1 MPSVL
6 QLTLILLASG
16 VAGVLIFRY
25 FGLPPIL
32 GYLAIGVLIGPKALS
47 LANDS
52 ATVKYL
58 AEFGVVFLM
67 FSIGL
72 EFNLH
77 KLRAMRSIVFGL
89 GGSQVLLTMLLAVPA
104 SLLMSWAYPIS
115 WEAAIAL
122 GGALAMSSTAI
133 VTKLIADR
141 SELETEH
148 GRNVVGILLFQ
159 DLAVVFLLILLPSL
173 GKNPGDLFFA
183 LTLASVKIAVALGL
197 IFVIG
202 QTLMSRWFR
211 VVAKLRSQELFMLN
225 LLLIVLGMSALTEH
239 FGLSLAL
246 GAFLAGMLISETPYR
261 HQVEEDVKPF
271 KDVLLGL
278 FFITIGML
286 LDLEVIYR
294 QWLLVLLLL
303 LGPLLFKFGLIT
315 LLSRAFGSTPGISIR
330 TGLCL
335 AQAGEFGFVLL
346 NQIDGLDLID
356 HNLSQAVLAA
366 MLLSMFGAPF
376 LIEYSDRIAMR
387 FSSNEWLLQSLALT
401 RVAAKSVRTENHV
414 VICGFGR
421 SGQSLARMLDQE
433 KIPYIALDMYP
444 DRVNEA
450 AAAGDNVVYG
460 DASRENY
467 LVAAGL
473 SKAKAVVITYADTPA
488 SMKVLHQVERLRP
501 GMTVLVRTKDDAD
514 LGKLQAAGATEV
526 VPELIEGSLMMASHV
541 LLMMGVP
548 MRKVVR
554 IVSNA
559 REARYSLLRGYFR
572 GSEAEDFDSNESW
585 RLHSVTLLP
594 ESVSI
599 NRTLGELNLENDGI
613 SVQSVRRKVG
623 GADYVKVALSPDL
636 RLQANDILVLS
647 GNSEATELAE
657 SKLLG

>member
-6 QLTLILLASG
+6 QLTLILLASA
-16 VAGVLIFRY
+16 VAGVVIFRY

-32 GYLAIGVLIGPKALS
+32 GYLAIGVLIGPHALG

-77 KLRAMRSIVFGL
+77 KLRAMRTIVFGL
-89 GGSQVLLTMLLAVPA
+89 GGSQVILTMLLAVPA
-104 SLLMSWAYPIS
+104 SLLMNWIYPIS
-115 WEAAIAL
+115 WQAAIAL

-133 VTKLIADR
+133 VTKLISDR
-141 SELETEH
+141 SEIETEH
-148 GRNVVGILLFQ
+148 GRNIIGILLFQ

-173 GKNPGDLFFA
+173 GKNPGDLFLA
-183 LTLASVKIAVALGL
+183 LTAASIKITVALVL

-202 QTLMSRWFR
+202 QTLMSRWFGL
-211 VVAKLRSQELFMLN
+211 VAKLRSQELFMLN
-225 LLLIVLGMSALTEH
+225 LLLIVLGMAGLTEH

-246 GAFLAGMLISETPYR
+246 GAFLAGMLIAETPYR

-278 FFITIGML
+278 FFITVGML
-286 LDLEVIYR
+286 LDFEVIHQ
-294 QWLLVLLLL
+294 QWMLVSILLI
-303 LGPLLFKFGLIT
+303 GPLIFKFGLIA
-315 LLSRAFGSTPGISIR
+315 LLSRAFGSSPGISIR

-356 HNLSQAVLAA
+356 PALSQAVLAA

-376 LIEYSDRIAMR
+376 LIQYSDRIAMR

-433 KIPYIALDMYP
+433 KIPYIALDMDP
-444 DRVNEA
+444 DRVKEA

-473 SKAKAVVITYADTPA
+473 SRAKAVVITYADTPA
-488 SMKVLHQVERLRP
+488 SFKVLHQVEHLRP

-514 LGKLQAAGATEV
+514 LAKLQAAGATEV

-541 LLMMGVP
+541 LLIMGVP

-554 IVSNA
+554 RITGA

-572 GSEAEDFDSNESW
+572 GVNDEVDTKESW

-594 ESVSI
+594 ESASI
-599 NRTLGELNLENDGI
+599 GKTLEELHLENEGV
-613 SVQSVRRKVG
+613 SVQAVRRKVG
-623 GADYVKVALSPDL
+623 GSDYVKLELTPGL

-647 GNSEATELAE
+647 GNSEATDLAE
-657 SKLLG
+657 SKLL

>member
-16 VAGVLIFRY
+16 VAGVVIFRY

-32 GYLAIGVLIGPKALS
+32 GYLAIGVLIGPHALA

-77 KLRAMRSIVFGL
+77 KLRAMRTIVFGL
-89 GGSQVLLTMLLAVPA
+89 GGSQVILTMLLAVPA
-104 SLLMSWAYPIS
+104 SLLMNWIYPIS
-115 WEAAIAL
+115 WQAAIAL

-141 SELETEH
+141 LEIETEH
-148 GRNVVGILLFQ
+148 GRNIIGILLFQ
-159 DLAVVFLLILLPSL
+159 DLAVVFLLILIPSL
-173 GKNPGDLFFA
+173 GKNPGDLFLA
-183 LTLASVKIAVALGL
+183 LTAASIKITVALVL

-202 QTLMSRWFR
+202 QTLMSRWFSL
-211 VVAKLRSQELFMLN
+211 VAKLRSQELFMLN
-225 LLLIVLGMSALTEH
+225 LLLIVLGMAGLTEH

-246 GAFLAGMLISETPYR
+246 GAFLAGMLIAETPYR

-271 KDVLLGL
+271 RDVLLGL
-278 FFITIGML
+278 FFITVGML
-286 LDLEVIYR
+286 LDFEVIHQ
-294 QWLLVLLLL
+294 QWMLVLLLL
-303 LGPLLFKFGLIT
+303 IGPLVFKFGLIA
-315 LLSRAFGSTPGISIR
+315 LLSRTFGSSPGISIR

-356 HNLSQAVLAA
+356 PALSQAVLAA

-376 LIEYSDRIAMR
+376 LIHHSDQIAMR
-387 FSSNEWLLQSLALT
+387 FSTNEWLLQSLALT

-414 VICGFGR
+414 IICGFGR

-433 KIPYIALDMYP
+433 KIPYIALDMDP
-444 DRVNEA
+444 DRVKEA

-467 LVAAGL
+467 LVASGL
-473 SKAKAVVITYADTPA
+473 SRAKAVVITYADTPA
-488 SMKVLHQVERLRP
+488 TLKVLHQVELLRP

-541 LLMMGVP
+541 LLIMGVP

-554 IVSNA
+554 RITSA

-572 GSEAEDFDSNESW
+572 GVADEVDSKESW

-594 ESVSI
+594 ESASI
-599 NRTLGELNLENDGI
+599 GQTLEELHLDNEGV
-613 SVQSVRRKVG
+613 SVQAVRRKVG
-623 GADYVKVALSPDL
+623 GSDYVKLDLTPDL

-647 GNSEATELAE
+647 GNSEATDLAE

>member
-16 VAGVLIFRY
+16 VAGVVIFRY

-32 GYLAIGVLIGPKALS
+32 GYLAIGVLIGPNALG

-58 AEFGVVFLM
+58 GEFGVVFLM

-104 SLLMSWAYPIS
+104 SLLMNWIYPIS

-141 SELETEH
+141 SELETDH
-148 GRNVVGILLFQ
+148 GRNIIGILLFQ

-173 GKNPGDLFFA
+173 GKNPGDLFIA
-183 LTLASVKIAVALGL
+183 LSAAAIKISVALVL
-197 IFVIG
+197 IFVLG

-211 VVAKLRSQELFMLN
+211 LVTKLRSQELFMLN
-225 LLLIVLGMSALTEH
+225 LLLIVLGMAGLTEH

-261 HQVEEDVKPF
+261 HQVEEDIKPF
-271 KDVLLGL
+271 RDVLLGL

-286 LDLEVIYR
+286 LDFHVIAQ
-294 QWLLVLLLL
+294 QWILVLLLL
-303 LGPLLFKFGLIT
+303 IGPLLFKFGLIA

-356 HNLSQAVLAA
+356 PALSQAVLAA

-376 LIEYSDRIAMR
+376 LIQYSDRIAMR

-433 KIPYIALDMYP
+433 KIPYIALDMDP
-444 DRVNEA
+444 DRVKTA

-467 LVAAGL
+467 LIAVGL
-473 SKAKAVVITYADTPA
+473 SRAKAVVITYADTPA
-488 SMKVLHQVERLRP
+488 SFKVLHQVERLRP

-514 LGKLQAAGATEV
+514 LAKLQSAGATEV

-572 GSEAEDFDSNESW
+572 GSEVEDFDSNESW

-594 ESVSI
+594 ESISI
-599 NRTLGELNLENDGI
+599 GKTLEELALENDGVSI
-613 SVQSVRRKVG
+613 QAVRRKVG
-623 GADYVKVALSPDL
+623 GGDYIKLELTPHL

-647 GNSEATELAE
+647 GNPEATELAQ
-657 SKLLG
+657 SKLL

>member
-6 QLTLILLASG
+6 QLTLILLASA
-16 VAGVLIFRY
+16 VAGVVIFRY

-32 GYLAIGVLIGPKALS
+32 GYLAIGVLIGPHALG

-77 KLRAMRSIVFGL
+77 KLRAMRTIVFGL
-89 GGSQVLLTMLLAVPA
+89 GGSQVILTMLLAVPA
-104 SLLMSWAYPIS
+104 SLLMNWIYPIS
-115 WEAAIAL
+115 WQAAIAL

-133 VTKLIADR
+133 VTKLISDR
-141 SELETEH
+141 SEIETEH
-148 GRNVVGILLFQ
+148 GRNIIGILLFQ

-173 GKNPGDLFFA
+173 GKNPGDLFLA
-183 LTLASVKIAVALGL
+183 LTAASIKITVALVL

-202 QTLMSRWFR
+202 QTLMSRWFGL
-211 VVAKLRSQELFMLN
+211 VAKLRSQELFMLN
-225 LLLIVLGMSALTEH
+225 LLLIVLGMAGLTEH

-246 GAFLAGMLISETPYR
+246 GAFLAGMLIAETPYR

-278 FFITIGML
+278 FFITVGML
-286 LDLEVIYR
+286 LDFEVIHQ
-294 QWLLVLLLL
+294 QWMLVSILLI
-303 LGPLLFKFGLIT
+303 GPLIFKFGLIA
-315 LLSRAFGSTPGISIR
+315 LLSRAFGSSPGISIR

-356 HNLSQAVLAA
+356 PALSQAVLAA

-376 LIEYSDRIAMR
+376 LIQYSDRIAMR

-433 KIPYIALDMYP
+433 KIPYIALDMDP
-444 DRVNEA
+444 DRVKEA

-473 SKAKAVVITYADTPA
+473 SRAKAVVITYADTPA
-488 SMKVLHQVERLRP
+488 SFKVLHQVEHLRP

-514 LGKLQAAGATEV
+514 LAKLQAAGATEV

-541 LLMMGVP
+541 LLIMGVP

-554 IVSNA
+554 RITGA

-572 GSEAEDFDSNESW
+572 GVNDEVDTKESW

-594 ESVSI
+594 ESASI
-599 NRTLGELNLENDGI
+599 GKTLEELHLENEGV
-613 SVQSVRRKVG
+613 SVQAVRRKVG
-623 GADYVKVALSPDL
+623 GSDYVKLELTPDL

-647 GNSEATELAE
+647 GNSEATDLAE

>member
-16 VAGVLIFRY
+16 VAGVVIFRY

-32 GYLAIGVLIGPKALS
+32 GYLAIGVLIGPHALG

-77 KLRAMRSIVFGL
+77 KLRAMRTIVFGL
-89 GGSQVLLTMLLAVPA
+89 GGSQVILTMLLAVPA
-104 SLLMSWAYPIS
+104 SLLMNWIYPIS
-115 WEAAIAL
+115 WQAAIAL

-133 VTKLIADR
+133 VTKLISER
-141 SELETEH
+141 SEIETEH
-148 GRNVVGILLFQ
+148 GRNIIGILLFQ

-173 GKNPGDLFFA
+173 GKNPGDLFLA
-183 LTLASVKIAVALGL
+183 LTAASIKITVALVL

-202 QTLMSRWFR
+202 QTLMSRWFGL
-211 VVAKLRSQELFMLN
+211 VAKLRSQELFMLN
-225 LLLIVLGMSALTEH
+225 LLLIVLGMAGLTEH

-246 GAFLAGMLISETPYR
+246 GAFLAGMLIAETPYR

-278 FFITIGML
+278 FFITVGML
-286 LDLEVIYR
+286 LDFEVIHQ
-294 QWLLVLLLL
+294 QWMLVLLLL
-303 LGPLLFKFGLIT
+303 IGPLIFKFGLIA
-315 LLSRAFGSTPGISIR
+315 LLSRAFGSSPGISIR

-356 HNLSQAVLAA
+356 PALSQAILAA

-376 LIEYSDRIAMR
+376 LIQHSDRIAMR

-433 KIPYIALDMYP
+433 KIPYIALDMDP
-444 DRVNEA
+444 DRVKEA

-473 SKAKAVVITYADTPA
+473 SRAKAVVITYADTPA
-488 SMKVLHQVERLRP
+488 SFKVLHQVEHLRP

-514 LGKLQAAGATEV
+514 LAKLQAAGATEV

-541 LLMMGVP
+541 LLIMGVP

-554 IVSNA
+554 RITGA

-572 GSEAEDFDSNESW
+572 GVNDEVDTKESW

-594 ESVSI
+594 ESASI
-599 NRTLGELNLENDGI
+599 GQTLEELHLENEGV
-613 SVQSVRRKVG
+613 SVQAVRRKVG
-623 GADYVKVALSPDL
+623 GSDYVKLELTPDL

-647 GNSEATELAE
+647 GNSEATDLAE

>member
-16 VAGVLIFRY
+16 VAGVVIFRY

-32 GYLAIGVLIGPKALS
+32 GYLAIGVLIGPHALG

-77 KLRAMRSIVFGL
+77 KLRAMRTIVFGL
-89 GGSQVLLTMLLAVPA
+89 GASQVILTILLAVPA
-104 SLLMSWAYPIS
+104 SLMMNWIYPIS
-115 WEAAIAL
+115 WQAAIAL

-141 SELETEH
+141 SEIETEH
-148 GRNVVGILLFQ
+148 GRNIIGILLFQ
-159 DLAVVFLLILLPSL
+159 DLAVVFLLILIPSL
-173 GKNPGDLFFA
+173 GKNPGDLFLA
-183 LTLASVKIAVALGL
+183 LTAASIKITVALVL

-202 QTLMSRWFR
+202 QTLMSRWFSL
-211 VVAKLRSQELFMLN
+211 VAKLRSQELFMLN
-225 LLLIVLGMSALTEH
+225 LLLIVLGMAGLTEH

-246 GAFLAGMLISETPYR
+246 GAFLAGMLIAETPYR

-271 KDVLLGL
+271 RDVLLGL
-278 FFITIGML
+278 FFITVGML
-286 LDLEVIYR
+286 LDFEVIYQ
-294 QWLLVLLLL
+294 QWMLVLLLL
-303 LGPLLFKFGLIT
+303 IGPLIFKFGLIA
-315 LLSRAFGSTPGISIR
+315 LLSRAFGSSPGISIR

-356 HNLSQAVLAA
+356 PALSQAVLAA

-376 LIEYSDRIAMR
+376 LIQYSDRIAMR

-433 KIPYIALDMYP
+433 KIPYIALDMDP
-444 DRVNEA
+444 DRVKEA

-473 SKAKAVVITYADTPA
+473 SRAKAVVITYADTPA
-488 SMKVLHQVERLRP
+488 TLKVLHQVELLRP

-514 LGKLQAAGATEV
+514 LAKLQAAGATEV

-554 IVSNA
+554 RITSA

-572 GSEAEDFDSNESW
+572 GVADEAESKDSW

-594 ESVSI
+594 ESASI
-599 NRTLGELNLENDGI
+599 GKTLEELHLENEGV
-613 SVQSVRRKVG
+613 SVQAVRRKVG
-623 GADYVKVALSPDL
+623 GSDYVKLELTPEL
-636 RLQANDILVLS
+636 RLEANDILVLS
-647 GNSEATELAE
+647 GNSEATDLAE
-657 SKLLG
+657 SKLL

>member
-6 QLTLILLASG
+6 QLTLILLASA
-16 VAGVLIFRY
+16 VAGVVIFRY

-32 GYLAIGVLIGPKALS
+32 GYLAIGVLIGPHALG

-77 KLRAMRSIVFGL
+77 KLRAMRTIVFGL
-89 GGSQVLLTMLLAVPA
+89 GGSQVILTMLLAVPA
-104 SLLMSWAYPIS
+104 SLLMNWIYPIS
-115 WEAAIAL
+115 WQAAIAL

-133 VTKLIADR
+133 VTKLISDR
-141 SELETEH
+141 SEIETEH
-148 GRNVVGILLFQ
+148 GRNIIGILLFQ

-173 GKNPGDLFFA
+173 GKNPGDLFLA
-183 LTLASVKIAVALGL
+183 LTAASIKITVALVL

-202 QTLMSRWFR
+202 QTLMSRWFGL
-211 VVAKLRSQELFMLN
+211 VAKLRSQELFMLN
-225 LLLIVLGMSALTEH
+225 LLLIVLGMAGLTEH

-246 GAFLAGMLISETPYR
+246 GAFLAGMLIAETPYR

-278 FFITIGML
+278 FFITVGML
-286 LDLEVIYR
+286 LDFEVIYQ
-294 QWLLVLLLL
+294 QWVLVSILLI
-303 LGPLLFKFGLIT
+303 GPLIFKFGLIA
-315 LLSRAFGSTPGISIR
+315 LLSRVFGSSPGISIR

-356 HNLSQAVLAA
+356 PALSQAVLAA

-376 LIEYSDRIAMR
+376 LIQYSDRIAMR

-433 KIPYIALDMYP
+433 KIPYIALDMDP
-444 DRVNEA
+444 DRVKEA

-473 SKAKAVVITYADTPA
+473 SRAKAVVITYADTPA
-488 SMKVLHQVERLRP
+488 SFKVLHQVEHLRP

-514 LGKLQAAGATEV
+514 LAKLQAAGATEV

-541 LLMMGVP
+541 LLIMGVP

-554 IVSNA
+554 RITGA

-572 GSEAEDFDSNESW
+572 GVNDEVDTKESW

-594 ESVSI
+594 ESASI
-599 NRTLGELNLENDGI
+599 GKTLEELHLENEGV
-613 SVQSVRRKVG
+613 SVQAVRRKVG
-623 GADYVKVALSPDL
+623 GSDYVKLELTPDL

-647 GNSEATELAE
+647 GNSEATDLAE
-657 SKLLG
+657 SKLL

>member
-1 MPSVL
+1 MPSVF

-16 VAGVLIFRY
+16 VAGVVIFRY

-32 GYLAIGVLIGPKALS
+32 GYLAIGVLIGPNALA
-47 LANDS
+47 LASDT

-77 KLRAMRSIVFGL
+77 KLRAMRTIVFGL
-89 GGSQVLLTMLLAVPA
+89 GASQVVLTMLLAVPA
-104 SLLMSWAYPIS
+104 SLLMNWIYPIS
-115 WEAAIAL
+115 WQAAIAL
-122 GGALAMSSTAI
+122 GGAVAMSSTAV
-133 VTKLIADR
+133 VTKLISDR
-141 SELETEH
+141 SELESEH
-148 GRNVVGILLFQ
+148 GRNVIGILLFQ

-173 GKNPGDLFFA
+173 GKNPGDLLIA
-183 LTLASVKIAVALGL
+183 LSTAAIKITVALIL

-202 QTLMSRWFR
+202 QSLMSRWFSL
-211 VVAKLRSQELFMLN
+211 VTKLRSQELFMLN
-225 LLLIVLGMSALTEH
+225 LLLIVLGMAALTEH

-261 HQVEEDVKPF
+261 HQVEEDIKPF
-271 KDVLLGL
+271 RDVLLGL

-286 LDLEVIYR
+286 LDFKVIQE
-294 QWLLVLLLL
+294 QWILVIVLLV
-303 LGPLLFKFGLIT
+303 GPLVFKFGLIA
-315 LLSRAFGSTPGISIR
+315 LLARSFGSSPGIAIR

-346 NQIDGLDLID
+346 NQIDGLNLID
-356 HNLSQAVLAA
+356 PALSQAVLAA

-376 LIEYSDRIAMR
+376 LIQYSDRIAMR

-401 RVAAKSVRTENHV
+401 LIAAKTVRTERHV

-433 KIPYIALDMYP
+433 KIPYFALDMDP
-444 DRVNEA
+444 DKVKEA
-450 AAAGDNVVYG
+450 SAAGDNVVYG

-467 LVAAGL
+467 LIAAGL
-473 SKAKAVVITYADTPA
+473 VRAKAVVITYADTA
-488 SMKVLHQVERLRP
+488 ATLKVLNQVERLRP

-514 LGKLQAAGATEV
+514 LAKLQAAGATEV
-526 VPELIEGSLMMASHV
+526 VPELIEGSLMLASHV

-548 MRKVVR
+548 MRTVVR
-554 IVSNA
+554 RITSA

-572 GSEAEDFDSNESW
+572 GSAEEDFESNESW
-585 RLHSVTLLP
+585 RLHSITLLP

-599 NRTLGELNLENDGI
+599 GKTLQELALENDGV
-613 SVQSVRRKVG
+613 SVQAVRRKIG
-623 GADYVKVALSPDL
+623 GADYVKLDLAPDL
-636 RLQANDILVLS
+636 RLQVNDILVLS
-647 GNSEATELAE
+647 GNSEAIDLAE
-657 SKLLG
+657 SKLL

>member
-6 QLTLILLASG
+6 QLTLILLASA
-16 VAGVLIFRY
+16 VAGVVIFRY

-32 GYLAIGVLIGPKALS
+32 GYLAIGVLIGPKALA

-104 SLLMSWAYPIS
+104 GLLMNWIYPIS
-115 WEAAIAL
+115 WQAAIAL

-183 LTLASVKIAVALGL
+183 LTVASVKIAVALGL

-202 QTLMSRWFR
+202 QTLMSRWFGL
-211 VVAKLRSQELFMLN
+211 VAKLRSQELFMLN
-225 LLLIVLGMSALTEH
+225 LLLIVLGMAGLTEY

-246 GAFLAGMLISETPYR
+246 GAFLAGMLIAETPYR
-261 HQVEEDVKPF
+261 LQVEEDVKPF
-271 KDVLLGL
+271 RDVLLGL

-286 LDLEVIYR
+286 LDLEVIYQ
-294 QWLLVLLLL
+294 QWMLVLLLL
-303 LGPLLFKFGLIT
+303 IGPLIFKFGLIA
-315 LLSRAFGSTPGISIR
+315 LLSRAFGSSPGISIR

-356 HNLSQAVLAA
+356 PALSQAVLAA
-366 MLLSMFGAPF
+366 MLVSMFGAPF
-376 LIEYSDRIAMR
+376 LIQYSDRIAMR

-433 KIPYIALDMYP
+433 KIPYIALDMDP
-444 DRVNEA
+444 DRVKEA

-488 SMKVLHQVERLRP
+488 TMKVLHQVERLRP
-501 GMTVLVRTKDDAD
+501 GMTILVRTKDDAD
-514 LGKLQAAGATEV
+514 LSKLQAAGATEV

-572 GSEAEDFDSNESW
+572 GSEVDDFDANESW

-594 ESVSI
+594 ESISI
-599 NRTLGELNLENDGI
+599 NKTLGELNLENDGV
-613 SVQSVRRKVG
+613 SVQAVRRKVG
-623 GADYVKVALSPDL
+623 GADYVKLDLRPDL
-636 RLQANDILVLS
+636 RLQVNDILVLS
-647 GNSEATELAE
+647 GNPEATDLAE
-657 SKLLG
+657 SKLL

>member
-6 QLTLILLASG
+6 QLTLILLASA
-16 VAGVLIFRY
+16 VAGVVIFRY

-32 GYLAIGVLIGPKALS
+32 GYLAIGVLIGPHALG

-77 KLRAMRSIVFGL
+77 KLRAMRTIVFGL
-89 GGSQVLLTMLLAVPA
+89 GGSQVILTMLLTVPA
-104 SLLMSWAYPIS
+104 SLLMNWIYPIS
-115 WEAAIAL
+115 WQAAIAL

-133 VTKLIADR
+133 VTKIISDR
-141 SELETEH
+141 SEIETEH
-148 GRNVVGILLFQ
+148 GRNIIGILLFQ

-173 GKNPGDLFFA
+173 GKNPGDLFLA
-183 LTLASVKIAVALGL
+183 LTAASIKITVALVL

-202 QTLMSRWFR
+202 QTLMSRWFGL
-211 VVAKLRSQELFMLN
+211 VAKLRSQELFMLN
-225 LLLIVLGMSALTEH
+225 LLLIVLGMAGLTEH

-246 GAFLAGMLISETPYR
+246 GAFLAGMLIAETPYR

-278 FFITIGML
+278 FFITVGML
-286 LDLEVIYR
+286 LDFEVIYQ
-294 QWLLVLLLL
+294 QWILVSILLI
-303 LGPLLFKFGLIT
+303 GPLIFKFGLIAV
-315 LLSRAFGSTPGISIR
+315 LSRAFGSSPGISIR

-356 HNLSQAVLAA
+356 PALSQAILAA

-376 LIEYSDRIAMR
+376 LIQHSDRIAMR

-401 RVAAKSVRTENHV
+401 RVAAKTVRTENHV

-433 KIPYIALDMYP
+433 KIPYIALDMDP
-444 DRVNEA
+444 DRVKEA

-473 SKAKAVVITYADTPA
+473 SRAKAVVITYADTPA
-488 SMKVLHQVERLRP
+488 SFKVLHQVEHLRP

-514 LGKLQAAGATEV
+514 LAKLQAAGATEV

-541 LLMMGVP
+541 LLIMGVP

-554 IVSNA
+554 RITGA

-572 GSEAEDFDSNESW
+572 GVNDEVDTKESW

-594 ESVSI
+594 ESASI
-599 NRTLGELNLENDGI
+599 GQTLEELHLENEGV
-613 SVQSVRRKVG
+613 SVQAVRRKVG
-623 GADYVKVALSPDL
+623 GSDYVKLELTPEL

-647 GNSEATELAE
+647 GNSEATDLAE

>member
-16 VAGVLIFRY
+16 VAGVVIFRY

-32 GYLAIGVLIGPKALS
+32 GYLAIGVLIGPHALG

-52 ATVKYL
+52 DTVKYL

-77 KLRAMRSIVFGL
+77 KLRAMRTIVFGL
-89 GGSQVLLTMLLAVPA
+89 GGSQVILTMLLAVPA
-104 SLLMSWAYPIS
+104 SLLMNWIYPIS
-115 WEAAIAL
+115 WQAAIAL

-141 SELETEH
+141 SEIETEH
-148 GRNVVGILLFQ
+148 GRNIIGILLFQ
-159 DLAVVFLLILLPSL
+159 DLAVVFLLILIPSL
-173 GKNPGDLFFA
+173 GKNPGDLFLA
-183 LTLASVKIAVALGL
+183 LTAASIKITVALVL

-202 QTLMSRWFR
+202 QTLMSRWFSL
-211 VVAKLRSQELFMLN
+211 VAKLRSQELFMLN
-225 LLLIVLGMSALTEH
+225 LLLIVLGMAGLTEH

-246 GAFLAGMLISETPYR
+246 GAFLAGMLIAETPYR

-271 KDVLLGL
+271 RDVLLGL
-278 FFITIGML
+278 FFITVGML
-286 LDLEVIYR
+286 LDFEVIHQ
-294 QWLLVLLLL
+294 QWMLVLLLL
-303 LGPLLFKFGLIT
+303 IGPLVFKFGLIA
-315 LLSRAFGSTPGISIR
+315 LLSRAFGSSPGISIR

-356 HNLSQAVLAA
+356 PALSQAVLAA

-376 LIEYSDRIAMR
+376 LIHHSDQIAMR
-387 FSSNEWLLQSLALT
+387 FSTNEWLLQSLALT

-414 VICGFGR
+414 IICGFGR

-433 KIPYIALDMYP
+433 KIPYIALDMDP
-444 DRVNEA
+444 DRVKEA

-473 SKAKAVVITYADTPA
+473 SRAKAVVITYADTPA
-488 SMKVLHQVERLRP
+488 TLKVLHQVELLRP

-541 LLMMGVP
+541 LLIMGVP

-554 IVSNA
+554 RITSA

-572 GSEAEDFDSNESW
+572 GVADEVDSKESW

-594 ESVSI
+594 ESASI
-599 NRTLGELNLENDGI
+599 GQTLEELHLDNEGV
-613 SVQSVRRKVG
+613 SVQAVRRKVG
-623 GADYVKVALSPDL
+623 GSDYVKLELTPDL

-647 GNSEATELAE
+647 GNSEATDLAE

>member
-6 QLTLILLASG
+6 QLTLILLASA
-16 VAGVLIFRY
+16 VAGVVIFRY

-32 GYLAIGVLIGPKALS
+32 GYLAIGVLIGPHALG

-52 ATVKYL
+52 DTVKYL

-77 KLRAMRSIVFGL
+77 KLRAMRTIVFGL
-89 GGSQVLLTMLLAVPA
+89 GGSQVILTMLLAVPA
-104 SLLMSWAYPIS
+104 SLLMNWIYPIS
-115 WEAAIAL
+115 WQAAIAL

-141 SELETEH
+141 SEIETEH
-148 GRNVVGILLFQ
+148 GRNIIGILLFQ
-159 DLAVVFLLILLPSL
+159 DLAVVFLLILIPSL
-173 GKNPGDLFFA
+173 GKNPGDLFLA
-183 LTLASVKIAVALGL
+183 LTAASIKITVALVL

-202 QTLMSRWFR
+202 QTLMSRWFSL
-211 VVAKLRSQELFMLN
+211 VAKLRSQELFMLN
-225 LLLIVLGMSALTEH
+225 LLLIVLGMAGLTEH

-246 GAFLAGMLISETPYR
+246 GAFLAGMLIAETPYR

-271 KDVLLGL
+271 RDVLLGL
-278 FFITIGML
+278 FFITVGML
-286 LDLEVIYR
+286 LDFEVIYQ
-294 QWLLVLLLL
+294 QWMLVLLLL
-303 LGPLLFKFGLIT
+303 IGPLVFKFGLIA
-315 LLSRAFGSTPGISIR
+315 LLSRAFGSSPGISIR

-356 HNLSQAVLAA
+356 PALSQAVLAA

-376 LIEYSDRIAMR
+376 LIHHSDQIAMR
-387 FSSNEWLLQSLALT
+387 FSTNEWLLQSLALT

-414 VICGFGR
+414 IICGFGR

-433 KIPYIALDMYP
+433 KIPYIALDMDP
-444 DRVNEA
+444 DRVKEA

-473 SKAKAVVITYADTPA
+473 SRAKAVVITYADTPA
-488 SMKVLHQVERLRP
+488 TLKVLHQVERLRP

-541 LLMMGVP
+541 LLIMGVP

-554 IVSNA
+554 RITSA

-572 GSEAEDFDSNESW
+572 GVADEVDSKESW

-594 ESVSI
+594 ESASI
-599 NRTLGELNLENDGI
+599 GQTLEELHLDNEGV
-613 SVQSVRRKVG
+613 SVQAVRRKVG
-623 GADYVKVALSPDL
+623 GSDYVKLELTPDL

-647 GNSEATELAE
+647 GNSEATDLAE

>member
-1 MPSVL
+1 MPSAL

-16 VAGVLIFRY
+16 VAGVVIFRY

-32 GYLAIGVLIGPKALS
+32 GYLAIGVLIGPNALG

-58 AEFGVVFLM
+58 GEFGVVFLM

-104 SLLMSWAYPIS
+104 SLLMNWIYPIS

-141 SELETEH
+141 SELETDH
-148 GRNVVGILLFQ
+148 GRNIIGILLFQ

-173 GKNPGDLFFA
+173 GKNPGDLFIA
-183 LTLASVKIAVALGL
+183 LSAAAIKISVALVL
-197 IFVIG
+197 IFVLG

-211 VVAKLRSQELFMLN
+211 LVTKLRSQELFMLN
-225 LLLIVLGMSALTEH
+225 LLLIVLGMAGLTEH

-261 HQVEEDVKPF
+261 HQVEEDIKPF
-271 KDVLLGL
+271 RDVLLGL

-286 LDLEVIYR
+286 LDFHVIAQ
-294 QWLLVLLLL
+294 QWILVLLLL
-303 LGPLLFKFGLIT
+303 IGPLLFKFGLIA

-356 HNLSQAVLAA
+356 PALSQAVLAA

-376 LIEYSDRIAMR
+376 LIQYSDRIAMR

-433 KIPYIALDMYP
+433 KIPYIALDMDP
-444 DRVNEA
+444 DRVKTA

-467 LVAAGL
+467 LIAVGL
-473 SKAKAVVITYADTPA
+473 SRAKAVVITYADTPA
-488 SMKVLHQVERLRP
+488 SFKVLHQVERLRP

-514 LGKLQAAGATEV
+514 LAKLQAAGATEV

-572 GSEAEDFDSNESW
+572 GSEVEDFDSNESW

-594 ESVSI
+594 ESISI
-599 NRTLGELNLENDGI
+599 GKTLEELALENDGVSI
-613 SVQSVRRKVG
+613 QAVRRKVG
-623 GADYVKVALSPDL
+623 GGDYIKLELTPHL

-647 GNSEATELAE
+647 GNPEATELAQ
-657 SKLLG
+657 SKLL

>member
-6 QLTLILLASG
+6 QLTLILLASA
-16 VAGVLIFRY
+16 VAGVVIFRY

-32 GYLAIGVLIGPKALS
+32 GYLAIGVLIGPHALG

-77 KLRAMRSIVFGL
+77 KLRAMRTIVFGL
-89 GGSQVLLTMLLAVPA
+89 GGSQVILTMLLAVPA
-104 SLLMSWAYPIS
+104 SLLMNWIYPIS
-115 WEAAIAL
+115 WQAAIAL

-133 VTKLIADR
+133 VTKLISER
-141 SELETEH
+141 SEIETEH
-148 GRNVVGILLFQ
+148 GRNIIGILLFQ

-173 GKNPGDLFFA
+173 GKNPGNLFLA
-183 LTLASVKIAVALGL
+183 LTAASIKITVALVL

-202 QTLMSRWFR
+202 QTLMSRWFGL
-211 VVAKLRSQELFMLN
+211 VAKLRSQELFMLN
-225 LLLIVLGMSALTEH
+225 LLLIVLGMAGLTEH

-246 GAFLAGMLISETPYR
+246 GAFLAGMLIAETPYR

-278 FFITIGML
+278 FFITVGML
-286 LDLEVIYR
+286 LDFEVIHQ
-294 QWLLVLLLL
+294 QWMLVLLLL
-303 LGPLLFKFGLIT
+303 IGPLIFKFGLIA
-315 LLSRAFGSTPGISIR
+315 LLSRAFGSSPGISIR

-356 HNLSQAVLAA
+356 PALSQAILAA

-376 LIEYSDRIAMR
+376 LIQYSDRIAMR

-401 RVAAKSVRTENHV
+401 RVAAKSVRTEKHV

-433 KIPYIALDMYP
+433 KIPYIALDMDP
-444 DRVNEA
+444 DRVKEA

-473 SKAKAVVITYADTPA
+473 ARAKAVVITYADTPA
-488 SMKVLHQVERLRP
+488 SFKVLHQVEHLRP

-514 LGKLQAAGATEV
+514 LAKLQAAGATEV

-541 LLMMGVP
+541 LLIMGVP

-554 IVSNA
+554 RITGA

-572 GSEAEDFDSNESW
+572 GVNDEVDTKESW

-594 ESVSI
+594 ESASI
-599 NRTLGELNLENDGI
+599 GQTLEELHLENEGV
-613 SVQSVRRKVG
+613 SVQAVRRKVG
-623 GADYVKVALSPDL
+623 GSDYVKLELTPDL

-647 GNSEATELAE
+647 GNSEATDLAE

>member
-16 VAGVLIFRY
+16 VAGVVIFRY

-32 GYLAIGVLIGPKALS
+32 GYLAIGVLIGPNALG

-77 KLRAMRSIVFGL
+77 KLRAMRTIVFGL
-89 GGSQVLLTMLLAVPA
+89 GGSQVILTMLLAVPV
-104 SLLMSWAYPIS
+104 SLLMNWIYPIS
-115 WEAAIAL
+115 WRAAIAL

-133 VTKLIADR
+133 VTKLISDR
-141 SELETEH
+141 SELETQH

-173 GKNPGDLFFA
+173 GKNPGDLFIA
-183 LTLASVKIAVALGL
+183 LTAASIKITIALVL
-197 IFVIG
+197 IFFIG
-202 QTLMSRWFR
+202 QSLMSHWFR
-211 VVAKLRSQELFMLN
+211 LVAKLRSQELFMLN
-225 LLLIVLGMSALTEH
+225 LLLIVLGMAALTEH

-261 HQVEEDVKPF
+261 HQVEEDIKPF
-271 KDVLLGL
+271 RDVLLGL

-286 LDLEVIYR
+286 LNFQVIFE
-294 QWLLVLLLL
+294 QWLLVLALLI
-303 LGPLLFKFGLIT
+303 GPLVFKFGLIA
-315 LLSRAFGSTPGISIR
+315 LLARFFGSTPGISIR

-346 NQIDGLDLID
+346 NQIDGLDLIAPA
-356 HNLSQAVLAA
+356 LSQAILAA

-376 LIEYSDRIAMR
+376 HIQYSDRIAMR

-401 RVAAKSVRTENHV
+401 RVAAKSVLTENHV

-433 KIPYIALDMYP
+433 KIPYIALDMDP
-444 DRVNEA
+444 DRVKEA
-450 AAAGDNVVYG
+450 AAAGDNVVHG

-467 LVAAGL
+467 LIAAGL
-473 SKAKAVVITYADTPA
+473 SRAKAVVITYADTLA
-488 SMKVLHQVERLRP
+488 SFKVLHQVERLRP
-501 GMTVLVRTKDDAD
+501 GMTVLVRTKDDSD
-514 LGKLQAAGATEV
+514 LAKLQAAGATEV

-541 LLMMGVP
+541 LLIMGVP

-554 IVSNA
+554 RITNA
-559 REARYSLLRGYFR
+559 REERYSLLRGYFR
-572 GSEAEDFDSNESW
+572 GNTDGDFGSNESW

-594 ESVSI
+594 QSVSI
-599 NRTLGELNLENDGI
+599 GKTLAELHLENEGVSI
-613 SVQSVRRKVG
+613 QAVRRKIG
-623 GADYVKVALSPDL
+623 GSDYVKLELTPEL
-636 RLQANDILVLS
+636 RLMANDILVLS
-647 GNSEATELAE
+647 GNSEATDLAE
-657 SKLLG
+657 SKLL

>member
-16 VAGVLIFRY
+16 VAGVVIFRY

-32 GYLAIGVLIGPKALS
+32 GYLAIGVLIGPHALG

-89 GGSQVLLTMLLAVPA
+89 GGSQVILTMLLAVPA
-104 SLLMSWAYPIS
+104 SLLMNWIYPIS
-115 WEAAIAL
+115 WQAAIAL

-133 VTKLIADR
+133 VTKLISDR
-141 SELETEH
+141 SEIETEH
-148 GRNVVGILLFQ
+148 GRNIIGILLFQ

-173 GKNPGDLFFA
+173 GKNPGDLFLA
-183 LTLASVKIAVALGL
+183 LTAASIKITVALVL

-202 QTLMSRWFR
+202 QTLMSRWFSL
-211 VVAKLRSQELFMLN
+211 VAKLRSQELFMLN
-225 LLLIVLGMSALTEH
+225 LLLIVLGMAGLTEH

-246 GAFLAGMLISETPYR
+246 GAFLAGMLIAETPYR

-271 KDVLLGL
+271 RDVLLGL
-278 FFITIGML
+278 FFITVGML
-286 LDLEVIYR
+286 LDFEVIHQ
-294 QWLLVLLLL
+294 QWILVLLLL
-303 LGPLLFKFGLIT
+303 IGPLMFKFGLIA
-315 LLSRAFGSTPGISIR
+315 LLSRAFGSSPGISIR

-356 HNLSQAVLAA
+356 PALSQAVLAA

-376 LIEYSDRIAMR
+376 LIQYSDHIAMR

-433 KIPYIALDMYP
+433 KIPYIALDMDP
-444 DRVNEA
+444 DRVKEA

-473 SKAKAVVITYADTPA
+473 ARAKAVVITYADTPA
-488 SMKVLHQVERLRP
+488 TLKVLHQVEHLRP
-501 GMTVLVRTKDDAD
+501 GMTILVRTKDDAD
-514 LGKLQAAGATEV
+514 LAKLQAAGATEV

-554 IVSNA
+554 RITSA

-572 GSEAEDFDSNESW
+572 GATDDDFGSNESW

-594 ESVSI
+594 ESISI
-599 NRTLGELNLENDGI
+599 GKTLDELHLENEGV
-613 SVQSVRRKVG
+613 SVQAVRRKVG
-623 GADYVKVALSPDL
+623 GSDYVQLELTPEL

-647 GNSEATELAE
+647 GNSEATDLAE
-657 SKLLG
+657 SKLL

>member
-6 QLTLILLASG
+6 QLTLILLASA
-16 VAGVLIFRY
+16 VAGVGIFRY

-32 GYLAIGVLIGPKALS
+32 GYLAIGVLIGPHALG

-77 KLRAMRSIVFGL
+77 KLRAMRTIVFGL
-89 GGSQVLLTMLLAVPA
+89 GGNQVVLTMLLAVPA
-104 SLLMSWAYPIS
+104 SLLMNWIYPIS
-115 WEAAIAL
+115 WQAAIAL

-133 VTKLIADR
+133 VTKLISDR
-141 SELETEH
+141 SEIETEH
-148 GRNVVGILLFQ
+148 GRNIIGILLFQ

-173 GKNPGDLFFA
+173 GKNPGDLFLA
-183 LTLASVKIAVALGL
+183 LTAASIKITVALVL

-202 QTLMSRWFR
+202 QTLMSRWFGL
-211 VVAKLRSQELFMLN
+211 VAKLRSQELFMLN
-225 LLLIVLGMSALTEH
+225 LLLIVLGMAGLTEH

-246 GAFLAGMLISETPYR
+246 GAFLAGMLIAETPYR

-278 FFITIGML
+278 FFITVGML
-286 LDLEVIYR
+286 LDFEVIYQ
-294 QWLLVLLLL
+294 QWMLVSILLI
-303 LGPLLFKFGLIT
+303 GPLIFKFGLIAV
-315 LLSRAFGSTPGISIR
+315 LSRAFGSSPGISIR

-356 HNLSQAVLAA
+356 PALSQAILAA

-376 LIEYSDRIAMR
+376 LIQYSDRIAMR

-433 KIPYIALDMYP
+433 KIPYIALDMDP
-444 DRVNEA
+444 DRVKEA

-473 SKAKAVVITYADTPA
+473 ARAKAVVITYADTPA
-488 SMKVLHQVERLRP
+488 SFKVLHQVEHLRP

-514 LGKLQAAGATEV
+514 LAKLQAAGATEV

-541 LLMMGVP
+541 LLIMGVP

-554 IVSNA
+554 RITGA

-572 GSEAEDFDSNESW
+572 GVNDEVDTKESW

-594 ESVSI
+594 ESASI
-599 NRTLGELNLENDGI
+599 GQTLEELHLENEGV
-613 SVQSVRRKVG
+613 SVQAVRRKVG
-623 GADYVKVALSPDL
+623 GSDYVKLELTPDL

-647 GNSEATELAE
+647 GNSEATDLAE

>member
-16 VAGVLIFRY
+16 VAGVVIFRY

-32 GYLAIGVLIGPKALS
+32 GYLAIGVLIGPHALG

-89 GGSQVLLTMLLAVPA
+89 GGSQVILTILLAVPA
-104 SLLMSWAYPIS
+104 SFLITWAYPIS
-115 WEAAIAL
+115 WQAAVAL

-133 VTKLIADR
+133 VTKLISDR

-148 GRNVVGILLFQ
+148 GRNVIGILLFQ
-159 DLAVVFLLILLPSL
+159 DLAVVFLLILIPSL
-173 GKNPGDLFFA
+173 GSNPTDLFLA
-183 LTLASVKIAVALGL
+183 LTTASIKITVALVL

-202 QTLMSRWFR
+202 KTLMSRWFS
-211 VVAKLRSQELFMLN
+211 VVTKLRSQELFMLN
-225 LLLIVLGMSALTEH
+225 LLLVVLGMSALTEH

-246 GAFLAGMLISETPYR
+246 GAFLAGMLIAETPYR

-271 KDVLLGL
+271 RDVLLGL
-278 FFITIGML
+278 FFITVGML
-286 LDLEVIYR
+286 LDFQVIYQ
-294 QWLLVLLLL
+294 QWKLVLLLL
-303 LGPLLFKFGLIT
+303 IGPLIFKFGLIA
-315 LLSRAFGSTPGISIR
+315 LLSRAFGSSPGISIR

-346 NQIDGLDLID
+346 NQIDGLHLID
-356 HNLSQAVLAA
+356 PELSQAVLAA

-376 LIEYSDRIAMR
+376 LIQYSDRIAMR

-433 KIPYIALDMYP
+433 KIPYIALDMDP
-444 DRVNEA
+444 ERVKEA

-467 LVAAGL
+467 LVAVGL
-473 SKAKAVVITYADTPA
+473 ARAKAVVITYADTPA
-488 SMKVLHQVERLRP
+488 TLKVLHQVEHLRP

-514 LGKLQAAGATEV
+514 LAKLQAAGATEV

-541 LLMMGVP
+541 LLIMGVP

-554 IVSNA
+554 RVTSA

-572 GSEAEDFDSNESW
+572 GSEDDAESNESW

-594 ESVSI
+594 ESASI
-599 NRTLGELNLENDGI
+599 GKTLEELHLENEGV
-613 SVQSVRRKVG
+613 SVQAVRRKTG
-623 GADYVKVALSPDL
+623 NSDYVKLELTPDL

-647 GNSEATELAE
+647 GNSEATDLAE
-657 SKLLG
+657 SKLL

>member
-16 VAGVLIFRY
+16 VAGVVIFRY

-32 GYLAIGVLIGPKALS
+32 GYLAIGVLIGPNALA

-89 GGSQVLLTMLLAVPA
+89 GGSQVILTMLLAVPA
-104 SLLMSWAYPIS
+104 SLLMNWIYPIS
-115 WEAAIAL
+115 WQAAIAL

-148 GRNVVGILLFQ
+148 GRNIIGILLFQ
-159 DLAVVFLLILLPSL
+159 DLAVIFLLILLPSL
-173 GKNPGDLFFA
+173 GKNPGDLFIA
-183 LTLASVKIAVALGL
+183 LTTAAIKLTVALIL

-211 VVAKLRSQELFMLN
+211 LVAKLRSQELFMLN
-225 LLLIVLGMSALTEH
+225 LLLIVLGMAGLTEH

-271 KDVLLGL
+271 RDVLLGL
-278 FFITIGML
+278 FFITVGML
-286 LDLEVIYR
+286 LDFDVILQ
-294 QWLLVLLLL
+294 QWVLVLLLL
-303 LGPLLFKFGLIT
+303 IGPLIFKFGLIA
-315 LLSRAFGSTPGISIR
+315 LLSRAFGSSTGISIR

-346 NQIDGLDLID
+346 AQIDGLDLID
-356 HNLSQAVLAA
+356 PALSQAVLAA
-366 MLLSMFGAPF
+366 MLISMFGAPF
-376 LIEYSDRIAMR
+376 LIQYSDRFALR

-401 RVAAKSVRTENHV
+401 KVAAKSVRTENHV

-433 KIPYIALDMYP
+433 KIPYIALDMDP
-444 DRVNEA
+444 DRVKEA

-467 LVAAGL
+467 LGAAGL
-473 SKAKAVVITYADTPA
+473 ARAKAVVITYANTPA
-488 SMKVLHQVERLRP
+488 TLKILYQVEHMRP
-501 GMTVLVRTKDDAD
+501 GMTILVRTKDDAD
-514 LGKLQAAGATEV
+514 LAKLRAAGATEV

-541 LLMMGVP
+541 LLIMGVP

-554 IVSNA
+554 RITNA

-572 GSEAEDFDSNESW
+572 GSADDDFGSNESW

-594 ESVSI
+594 ESASIGKTLEELHLENEGVSI
-599 NRTLGELNLENDGI
+599 
-613 SVQSVRRKVG
+613 QAVRRKVG
-623 GADYVKVALSPDL
+623 GADYVKLDLTPEL

-647 GNSEATELAE
+647 GNSEATDLAE
-657 SKLLG
+657 SKLL

>member
-16 VAGVLIFRY
+16 VAGVVIFRY

-32 GYLAIGVLIGPKALS
+32 GYLAIGVLIGPHALG

-77 KLRAMRSIVFGL
+77 KLRAMRTIVFGL
-89 GGSQVLLTMLLAVPA
+89 GGSQVILTMLLAVPA
-104 SLLMSWAYPIS
+104 SLLMNWIYPIS
-115 WEAAIAL
+115 WQAAIAL

-141 SELETEH
+141 SEIETEH
-148 GRNVVGILLFQ
+148 GRNIIGILLFQ
-159 DLAVVFLLILLPSL
+159 DLAVVFLLILIPSL
-173 GKNPGDLFFA
+173 GKNPGDLFLA
-183 LTLASVKIAVALGL
+183 LTAASIKITVALVL

-202 QTLMSRWFR
+202 QTLMSRWFSL
-211 VVAKLRSQELFMLN
+211 VAKLRSQELFMLN
-225 LLLIVLGMSALTEH
+225 LLLIVLGMAGLTEH

-246 GAFLAGMLISETPYR
+246 GAFLAGMLIAETPYR

-271 KDVLLGL
+271 RDVLLGL
-278 FFITIGML
+278 FFITVGML
-286 LDLEVIYR
+286 LDFEVIHQ
-294 QWLLVLLLL
+294 QWMLVLLLL
-303 LGPLLFKFGLIT
+303 IGPLAFKFGLIA
-315 LLSRAFGSTPGISIR
+315 LLSRAFGSSPGISIR

-356 HNLSQAVLAA
+356 PALSQAVLAA

-376 LIEYSDRIAMR
+376 LIHHSDQIAMR
-387 FSSNEWLLQSLALT
+387 FSTNEWLLQSLALT
-401 RVAAKSVRTENHV
+401 RVAAKSVRTEKHV
-414 VICGFGR
+414 IICGFGR

-433 KIPYIALDMYP
+433 KIPYIALDMDP
-444 DRVNEA
+444 DRVKEA

-473 SKAKAVVITYADTPA
+473 SRAKAVVITYADTPA
-488 SMKVLHQVERLRP
+488 TLKVLHQVELLRP

-541 LLMMGVP
+541 LLIMGVP

-554 IVSNA
+554 RITGA

-572 GSEAEDFDSNESW
+572 GVADEVDSKESW

-594 ESVSI
+594 ESASI
-599 NRTLGELNLENDGI
+599 GQTLEELHLDNEGVR
-613 SVQSVRRKVG
+613 VQAVRRKVDG
-623 GADYVKVALSPDL
+623 SEYVKLELTPDL

-647 GNSEATELAE
+647 GNSEATDLAE

>member
-1 MPSVL
+1 MPSAL

-16 VAGVLIFRY
+16 VAGVVIFRY

-32 GYLAIGVLIGPKALS
+32 GYLAIGVLIGPNALG
-47 LANDS
+47 LASDS

-58 AEFGVVFLM
+58 GEFGVVFLM

-89 GGSQVLLTMLLAVPA
+89 GGSQVILTMLLAVPA
-104 SLLMSWAYPIS
+104 SLLMNWIYPIS

-141 SELETEH
+141 SELETDH
-148 GRNVVGILLFQ
+148 GRNIIGILLFQ

-173 GKNPGDLFFA
+173 GKNPGDLFIA
-183 LTLASVKIAVALGL
+183 LSTAAIKITVALVL
-197 IFVIG
+197 IFILG

-211 VVAKLRSQELFMLN
+211 LVTKLRSQELFMLN
-225 LLLIVLGMSALTEH
+225 LLLIVLGMAGLTEH

-271 KDVLLGL
+271 RDVLLGL
-278 FFITIGML
+278 FFITVGML
-286 LDLEVIYR
+286 LDFHVIAQ
-294 QWLLVLLLL
+294 QWMLVLLLL
-303 LGPLLFKFGLIT
+303 IAPLIFKFGLIA

-335 AQAGEFGFVLL
+335 AQGGEFGFVLL

-356 HNLSQAVLAA
+356 PTLSQAVLAA

-376 LIEYSDRIAMR
+376 LIQYSDRIAMR
-387 FSSNEWLLQSLALT
+387 FSTNEWLLQSLALT

-433 KIPYIALDMYP
+433 KIPYIALDMDP
-444 DRVNEA
+444 DRVKEA

-473 SKAKAVVITYADTPA
+473 SRAKAVVITYADTPA
-488 SMKVLHQVERLRP
+488 SFKVLHQVERLRP

-514 LGKLQAAGATEV
+514 LAKLQAAGATEV

-572 GSEAEDFDSNESW
+572 GSEVEDFDSNESW

-594 ESVSI
+594 ESISI
-599 NRTLGELNLENDGI
+599 GKTLEELALENDGVSI
-613 SVQSVRRKVG
+613 QAVRRKVG
-623 GADYVKVALSPDL
+623 GGDYIKLELTPSL

-647 GNSEATELAE
+647 GNPEATELAQ
-657 SKLLG
+657 SKLL

>member
-1 MPSVL
+1 MV
-6 QLTLILLASG
+6 
-16 VAGVLIFRY
+16 IFRY

-32 GYLAIGVLIGPKALS
+32 GYLAIGVLIGPHALN

-77 KLRAMRSIVFGL
+77 KLRAMRTIVFGL
-89 GGSQVLLTMLLAVPA
+89 GGSQVILTMLLAVPA
-104 SLLMSWAYPIS
+104 SLLMNWIYPIS
-115 WEAAIAL
+115 WQAAIAL

-133 VTKLIADR
+133 VTKLISDR
-141 SELETEH
+141 SEIETEH
-148 GRNVVGILLFQ
+148 GRNIIGILLFQ

-173 GKNPGDLFFA
+173 GKNPGDLFLA
-183 LTLASVKIAVALGL
+183 LTAAAIKITVALVL

-202 QTLMSRWFR
+202 QTLMSRWFSL
-211 VVAKLRSQELFMLN
+211 VAKLRSQELFMLN
-225 LLLIVLGMSALTEH
+225 LLLIVLGMAGLTEH

-246 GAFLAGMLISETPYR
+246 GAFLAGMLIAETPYR

-271 KDVLLGL
+271 RDVLLGL
-278 FFITIGML
+278 FFITVGML
-286 LDLEVIYR
+286 LDFDVIYQ
-294 QWLLVLLLL
+294 QWMLVLLLL
-303 LGPLLFKFGLIT
+303 IGPLVFKFGLIA
-315 LLSRAFGSTPGISIR
+315 LLSRAFGSSPGISIR

-356 HNLSQAVLAA
+356 PALSQAVLAA

-376 LIEYSDRIAMR
+376 LIQYSDRIAMR

-433 KIPYIALDMYP
+433 KIPYLALDMDP
-444 DRVNEA
+444 DRVKEA

-473 SKAKAVVITYADTPA
+473 SRAKAVVITYADTPA
-488 SMKVLHQVERLRP
+488 TLKVLHQVEHLRP

-514 LGKLQAAGATEV
+514 LAKLQAAGATEV

-554 IVSNA
+554 RITSA

-572 GSEAEDFDSNESW
+572 GVADEVDSKESW

-594 ESVSI
+594 ESASI
-599 NRTLGELNLENDGI
+599 GQTLEELHLENEGV
-613 SVQSVRRKVG
+613 SVQAVRRKVG
-623 GADYVKVALSPDL
+623 GSDYVKLELTPDL

-647 GNSEATELAE
+647 GNSEATDLAE
-657 SKLLG
+657 SKLL

>member
-16 VAGVLIFRY
+16 VAGVVIFRY

-32 GYLAIGVLIGPKALS
+32 GYLAIGVLIGPNALG

-58 AEFGVVFLM
+58 GEFGVVFLM

-104 SLLMSWAYPIS
+104 SLLMNWIYPIS

-141 SELETEH
+141 SELETDH
-148 GRNVVGILLFQ
+148 GRNIIGILLFQ

-173 GKNPGDLFFA
+173 GKNPGDLFIA
-183 LTLASVKIAVALGL
+183 LSAAAIKISVALVL
-197 IFVIG
+197 IFVLG

-211 VVAKLRSQELFMLN
+211 LVTKLRSQELFMLN
-225 LLLIVLGMSALTEH
+225 LLLIVLGMAGLTEH

-261 HQVEEDVKPF
+261 HQVEEDIKPF
-271 KDVLLGL
+271 RDVLLGL

-286 LDLEVIYR
+286 LDFHVIAQ
-294 QWLLVLLLL
+294 QWILVLLLL
-303 LGPLLFKFGLIT
+303 IGPLLFKFGLIA

-356 HNLSQAVLAA
+356 PALSQAVLAA

-376 LIEYSDRIAMR
+376 LIQYSDRIAMR

-433 KIPYIALDMYP
+433 KIPYIALDMDP
-444 DRVNEA
+444 DRVKTA

-467 LVAAGL
+467 LIAVGL
-473 SKAKAVVITYADTPA
+473 SRAKAVVITYADTPA
-488 SMKVLHQVERLRP
+488 SFKVLHQVERLRP

-514 LGKLQAAGATEV
+514 LAKLQAAGATEV

-572 GSEAEDFDSNESW
+572 GSEVEDFDSNESW

-594 ESVSI
+594 ESISI
-599 NRTLGELNLENDGI
+599 GKTLEELALENDGVSI
-613 SVQSVRRKVG
+613 QAVRRKVG
-623 GADYVKVALSPDL
+623 GGDYIKLELTPHL

-647 GNSEATELAE
+647 GNPEATELAQ
-657 SKLLG
+657 SKLL

>member
-16 VAGVLIFRY
+16 VAGVVIFRY

-32 GYLAIGVLIGPKALS
+32 GYLAIGVLIGPHALG

-77 KLRAMRSIVFGL
+77 KLRAMRTIVFGL
-89 GGSQVLLTMLLAVPA
+89 GGSQVVLTMLLAIPA
-104 SLLMSWAYPIS
+104 SLLMNWIYPIS
-115 WEAAIAL
+115 WQAAIAL

-133 VTKLIADR
+133 VTKLISDR
-141 SELETEH
+141 SEIETEH
-148 GRNVVGILLFQ
+148 GRNIIGILLFQ

-173 GKNPGDLFFA
+173 GKNPGDLFLA
-183 LTLASVKIAVALGL
+183 LTAASIKITVALVL

-202 QTLMSRWFR
+202 QTLMSRWFSL
-211 VVAKLRSQELFMLN
+211 VAKLRSQELFMLN
-225 LLLIVLGMSALTEH
+225 LLLIVLGMAGLTEH

-246 GAFLAGMLISETPYR
+246 GAFLAGMLIAETPYR

-271 KDVLLGL
+271 RDVLLGL
-278 FFITIGML
+278 FFITVGML
-286 LDLEVIYR
+286 LDFEVIYQ
-294 QWLLVLLLL
+294 QWMLVLLLL
-303 LGPLLFKFGLIT
+303 IGPLIFKFGLIA
-315 LLSRAFGSTPGISIR
+315 LLSRAFGSSPGISIR

-356 HNLSQAVLAA
+356 PALSQAVLAA

-376 LIEYSDRIAMR
+376 LIQSSDRIAMR

-433 KIPYIALDMYP
+433 KIPYIALDMDP
-444 DRVNEA
+444 DRVKEA

-473 SKAKAVVITYADTPA
+473 ARAKAVVITYADTPA
-488 SMKVLHQVERLRP
+488 SFKVLHQVEHLRP

-514 LGKLQAAGATEV
+514 LAKLQAAGATEV

-554 IVSNA
+554 RITSA

-572 GSEAEDFDSNESW
+572 GVDDEVDTKESW

-594 ESVSI
+594 ESASI
-599 NRTLGELNLENDGI
+599 GKTLEELHLENEGV
-613 SVQSVRRKVG
+613 SVQAVRRKVG
-623 GADYVKVALSPDL
+623 GSDYVKLELTPDL
-636 RLQANDILVLS
+636 RLQTNDILVLS
-647 GNSEATELAE
+647 GNSEATDLAE
-657 SKLLG
+657 SKLL

>member
-6 QLTLILLASG
+6 QFTLILLASG

-32 GYLAIGVLIGPKALS
+32 GYLAIGVLIGPKALA
-47 LANDS
+47 LASDS

-104 SLLMSWAYPIS
+104 SLLMNWIYPIS
-115 WEAAIAL
+115 WQAAIAL

-133 VTKLIADR
+133 VTKLMAER

-148 GRNVVGILLFQ
+148 GRNVIGILLFQ

-173 GKNPGDLFFA
+173 GKNPGDLFYA
-183 LTLASVKIAVALGL
+183 LTAASIKITVALGL

-202 QTLMSRWFR
+202 QTLMSRWFGL
-211 VVAKLRSQELFMLN
+211 VAKLRSQELFMLN
-225 LLLIVLGMSALTEH
+225 LLLIVLGMAALTEH

-246 GAFLAGMLISETPYR
+246 GAFLAGILIAETPYR
-261 HQVEEDVKPF
+261 YQVEEDVKPF

-286 LDLEVIYR
+286 LDLEVIYE
-294 QWLLVLLLL
+294 QWFLVLLLL
-303 LGPLLFKFGLIT
+303 IGPLIFKFGLIA
-315 LLSRAFGSTPGISIR
+315 LLSRAFGSSSGISIR

-356 HNLSQAVLAA
+356 HALSQAVLAA

-433 KIPYIALDMYP
+433 KIPYIALDMDP
-444 DRVNEA
+444 DRVKEA
-450 AAAGDNVVYG
+450 AAAGDNVSYG

-501 GMTVLVRTKDDAD
+501 GMTILVRTKDDAD

-541 LLMMGVP
+541 LLMMDVP

-572 GSEAEDFDSNESW
+572 GSDVEDFDSNESW

-594 ESVSI
+594 ESISI
-599 NRTLGELNLENDGI
+599 NKTLGELNLENDGV
-613 SVQSVRRKVG
+613 SVQAVRSKVD
-623 GADYVKVALSPDL
+623 GADYVKLDLSTDL

-647 GNSEATELAE
+647 GNPEATDLAE
-657 SKLLG
+657 SKLL

>member
-16 VAGVLIFRY
+16 VAGVVIFRY

-32 GYLAIGVLIGPKALS
+32 GYLAIGVLIGPHAFG
-47 LANDS
+47 LASDS

-77 KLRAMRSIVFGL
+77 KLRAMRTIVFGL
-89 GGSQVLLTMLLAVPA
+89 GGSQVVLTMLLAVPA
-104 SLLMSWAYPIS
+104 SLLLSWAYPIS
-115 WEAAIAL
+115 WQAAIAL

-133 VTKLIADR
+133 VTKLISDR

-148 GRNVVGILLFQ
+148 GRNVIGILLFQ
-159 DLAVVFLLILLPSL
+159 DLAVVFLLILIPSL
-173 GKNPGDLFFA
+173 GSNPSDLFLA
-183 LTLASVKIAVALGL
+183 LTTASIKITVALIL
-197 IFVIG
+197 IFFIG
-202 QTLMSRWFR
+202 QALMSRWFS

-246 GAFLAGMLISETPYR
+246 GAFLAGMLIAETPYR

-271 KDVLLGL
+271 RDVLLGL
-278 FFITIGML
+278 FFITVGML
-286 LDLEVIYR
+286 LDFEVIYQ
-294 QWLLVLLLL
+294 QWMLVLLLL
-303 LGPLLFKFGLIT
+303 IGPLIFKFGLIA
-315 LLSRAFGSTPGISIR
+315 LLSHAFGSSPGVSIR

-346 NQIDGLDLID
+346 NQIDGLNLID
-356 HNLSQAVLAA
+356 PELSQAVLAA

-376 LIEYSDRIAMR
+376 LIQYSDRIAMR

-433 KIPYIALDMYP
+433 KIPYLALDMDP
-444 DRVNEA
+444 DRVKEA

-460 DASRENY
+460 DACRENY

-473 SKAKAVVITYADTPA
+473 SRAKAVVITYADTPA
-488 SMKVLHQVERLRP
+488 TLKVLHQVERLRP

-514 LGKLQAAGATEV
+514 LAKLQAAGATEV

-554 IVSNA
+554 RITNA

-572 GSEAEDFDSNESW
+572 GVADEVDSKESW

-594 ESVSI
+594 ESASI
-599 NRTLGELNLENDGI
+599 GQTLEELHLENEDV
-613 SVQSVRRKVG
+613 SVQAVRRKVG
-623 GADYVKVALSPDL
+623 GSDYVKLELTPDL

-647 GNSEATELAE
+647 GNSEATDLAE
-657 SKLLG
+657 SKLL

>member
-6 QLTLILLASG
+6 QLTLILLASA
-16 VAGVLIFRY
+16 VAGVVIFRY

-32 GYLAIGVLIGPKALS
+32 GYLAIGVLIGPKALA

-89 GGSQVLLTMLLAVPA
+89 GSSQVVLTMLLAVPA
-104 SLLMSWAYPIS
+104 SLFMNWIYPIS
-115 WEAAIAL
+115 WQAAIAL

-133 VTKLIADR
+133 VTKLISDR
-141 SELETEH
+141 SEFETEH

-173 GKNPGDLFFA
+173 GKNPGDLILA
-183 LTLASVKIAVALGL
+183 LTAASIKIAVALGL

-202 QTLMSRWFR
+202 QTLMSRWFSL
-211 VVAKLRSQELFMLN
+211 VAKLRSQELFMLN
-225 LLLIVLGMSALTEH
+225 LLLIVLGMAALTEH

-271 KDVLLGL
+271 RDVLLGL
-278 FFITIGML
+278 FFITIGMQ
-286 LDLEVIYR
+286 LDLEVIYQ
-294 QWLLVLLLL
+294 QWMLVLLLL
-303 LGPLLFKFGLIT
+303 IGPLIFKFGLIA
-315 LLSRAFGSTPGISIR
+315 LLSRAFGSSPGISIR

-356 HNLSQAVLAA
+356 HALSQAVLAA
-366 MLLSMFGAPF
+366 MLISMFGAPF
-376 LIEYSDRIAMR
+376 LIQYSDRIAMR

-433 KIPYIALDMYP
+433 KIAYIALDMDP
-444 DRVNEA
+444 DRVKEA
-450 AAAGDNVVYG
+450 AAAGDNVSYG

-467 LVAAGL
+467 LIAAGL

-488 SMKVLHQVERLRP
+488 SMKVLYQVERLRP
-501 GMTVLVRTKDDAD
+501 GMTILVRTKDDAD
-514 LGKLQAAGATEV
+514 LSKLQAAGATEV

-554 IVSNA
+554 IVTNA

-572 GSEAEDFDSNESW
+572 GSEVDDFNANESW

-594 ESVSI
+594 ESISI
-599 NRTLGELNLENDGI
+599 NKTLGELNLENDGV
-613 SVQSVRRKVG
+613 SVQAVRRKIS
-623 GADYVKVALSPDL
+623 GADYVKLDLSPDL

-647 GNSEATELAE
+647 GNPEATDLAE
-657 SKLLG
+657 SKLL

>member
-16 VAGVLIFRY
+16 VAGVVIFRY

-32 GYLAIGVLIGPKALS
+32 GYLAIGVLIGPHALG

-52 ATVKYL
+52 DTVKYL

-77 KLRAMRSIVFGL
+77 KLRAMRTIVFGL
-89 GGSQVLLTMLLAVPA
+89 GGSQVILTMLLAVPA
-104 SLLMSWAYPIS
+104 SLLMNWIYPIS
-115 WEAAIAL
+115 WQAAIAL

-141 SELETEH
+141 SEIETEH
-148 GRNVVGILLFQ
+148 GRNIIGILLFQ
-159 DLAVVFLLILLPSL
+159 DLAVVFLLILIPSL
-173 GKNPGDLFFA
+173 GKNPGDLFLA
-183 LTLASVKIAVALGL
+183 LTAASIKIAVALVL

-202 QTLMSRWFR
+202 QTLMSRWFSL
-211 VVAKLRSQELFMLN
+211 VAKLRSQELFMLN
-225 LLLIVLGMSALTEH
+225 LLLIVLGMAGLTEH

-246 GAFLAGMLISETPYR
+246 GAFLAGMLIAETPYR

-271 KDVLLGL
+271 RDVLLGL
-278 FFITIGML
+278 FFITVGML
-286 LDLEVIYR
+286 LDFEVIHQ
-294 QWLLVLLLL
+294 QWMLVLLLL
-303 LGPLLFKFGLIT
+303 IGPLIFKFGLIA
-315 LLSRAFGSTPGISIR
+315 LLSRAFGSSPGISIR

-356 HNLSQAVLAA
+356 PALSQAVLAA

-376 LIEYSDRIAMR
+376 LIHHSDQIAMR
-387 FSSNEWLLQSLALT
+387 FSTNEWLLQSLALT
-401 RVAAKSVRTENHV
+401 RVAAKSVRTEKHV
-414 VICGFGR
+414 IICGFGR

-433 KIPYIALDMYP
+433 KIPYIALDMDP
-444 DRVNEA
+444 DRVKEA

-473 SKAKAVVITYADTPA
+473 SRAKAVVITYADTPA
-488 SMKVLHQVERLRP
+488 TLKVLHQVELLRP

-514 LGKLQAAGATEV
+514 LGRLQAAGATEV

-541 LLMMGVP
+541 LLIMGVP

-554 IVSNA
+554 RITGA

-572 GSEAEDFDSNESW
+572 GVADEVDSKESW

-594 ESVSI
+594 ESASI
-599 NRTLGELNLENDGI
+599 GQTLEELHLDNEGV
-613 SVQSVRRKVG
+613 SVQAVRRKVDG
-623 GADYVKVALSPDL
+623 SDYVKLELTPDL

-647 GNSEATELAE
+647 GNSEATDLAE

>member
-6 QLTLILLASG
+6 QLTLILLASA
-16 VAGVLIFRY
+16 VAGVVIFRY

-32 GYLAIGVLIGPKALS
+32 GYLAIGVLIGPKALA

-89 GGSQVLLTMLLAVPA
+89 GSSQVVLTMLLAVPA
-104 SLLMSWAYPIS
+104 SLFMNWIYPIS
-115 WEAAIAL
+115 WQAAIAL

-133 VTKLIADR
+133 VTKLISDR
-141 SELETEH
+141 SEFETEH

-173 GKNPGDLFFA
+173 GKNPGDLILA
-183 LTLASVKIAVALGL
+183 LTAASIKIAVALGL

-202 QTLMSRWFR
+202 QTLMSRWFSL
-211 VVAKLRSQELFMLN
+211 VAKLRSQELFMLN
-225 LLLIVLGMSALTEH
+225 LLLIVLGMAALTEH

-271 KDVLLGL
+271 RDVLLGL
-278 FFITIGML
+278 FFITIGMQ
-286 LDLEVIYR
+286 LDLEVIYQ
-294 QWLLVLLLL
+294 QWMLVLLLL
-303 LGPLLFKFGLIT
+303 IGPLIFKFGLIA
-315 LLSRAFGSTPGISIR
+315 LLSRAFGSSPGISIR

-356 HNLSQAVLAA
+356 HALSQAVLAA
-366 MLLSMFGAPF
+366 MLISMFGAPF
-376 LIEYSDRIAMR
+376 LIQYSDRIAMR

-433 KIPYIALDMYP
+433 KIPYIALDMDP
-444 DRVNEA
+444 DRVKEA
-450 AAAGDNVVYG
+450 AAAGDNVSYG

-467 LVAAGL
+467 LIAAGL
-473 SKAKAVVITYADTPA
+473 SKAKAVVIT
-488 SMKVLHQVERLRP
+488 
-501 GMTVLVRTKDDAD
+501 
-514 LGKLQAAGATEV
+514 
-526 VPELIEGSLMMASHV
+526 
-541 LLMMGVP
+541 
-548 MRKVVR
+548 
-554 IVSNA
+554 
-559 REARYSLLRGYFR
+559 
-572 GSEAEDFDSNESW
+572 
-585 RLHSVTLLP
+585 
-594 ESVSI
+594 
-599 NRTLGELNLENDGI
+599 
-613 SVQSVRRKVG
+613 
-623 GADYVKVALSPDL
+623 
-636 RLQANDILVLS
+636 
-647 GNSEATELAE
+647 
-657 SKLLG
+657 

>member
-1 MPSVL
+1 
-6 QLTLILLASG
+6 
-16 VAGVLIFRY
+16 VAGVVIFRY

-32 GYLAIGVLIGPKALS
+32 GYLAIGVLIGPHAFG

-77 KLRAMRSIVFGL
+77 KLRAMRTIVFGL
-89 GGSQVLLTMLLAVPA
+89 GGSQVILTMLLAIPA
-104 SLLMSWAYPIS
+104 SLLINWIYPIS
-115 WEAAIAL
+115 WHAAIAL

-133 VTKLIADR
+133 VTKLISDR
-141 SELETEH
+141 AELETEH

-173 GKNPGDLFFA
+173 GKNPSDLFVA
-183 LTLASVKIAVALGL
+183 LTTASIKITIALVL
-197 IFVIG
+197 IFFIG

-211 VVAKLRSQELFMLN
+211 LVAKLRSQELFMLN
-225 LLLIVLGMSALTEH
+225 LLLIVLGMAGLTEH

-271 KDVLLGL
+271 RDVLLGL

-286 LDLEVIYR
+286 LDFNVIR
-294 QWLLVLLLL
+294 EQWLLVLVLLI
-303 LGPLLFKFGLIT
+303 GPLLFKFGLIA
-315 LLSRAFGSTPGISIR
+315 LLSRAFGSSPGISIR

-356 HNLSQAVLAA
+356 PTLSQAVLAA
-366 MLLSMFGAPF
+366 MLISMFCAPF

-401 RVAAKSVRTENHV
+401 RVAAKSVRNENHV

-433 KIPYIALDMYP
+433 KIPYIALDLDP
-444 DRVNEA
+444 DRVKEA

-473 SKAKAVVITYADTPA
+473 SRAKAVVITYADTAA
-488 SMKVLHQVERLRP
+488 SMRVLRQVEHLRP
-501 GMTVLVRTKDDAD
+501 GMTVLVRTRDDAD
-514 LGKLQAAGATEV
+514 IARLQAAGATEV
-526 VPELIEGSLMMASHV
+526 VPELIEGSLMIASHV
-541 LLMMGVP
+541 LLIMGVP

-554 IVSNA
+554 RITTA
-559 REARYSLLRGYFR
+559 REERYSLLRGYFR
-572 GSEAEDFDSNESW
+572 GSADDDFGSNESW
-585 RLHSVTLLP
+585 RLHAITLLP
-594 ESVSI
+594 HSQGI
-599 NRTLGELNLENDGI
+599 GKTLGQLCLEDDGVN
-613 SVQSVRRKVG
+613 VQAVRRKG
-623 GADYVKVALSPDL
+623 QNADYVKLEPNPDL
-636 RLQANDILVLS
+636 QLQANDILVIS
-647 GNSEATELAE
+647 GNSEATDLAE
-657 SKLLG
+657 AKLL

>member
-6 QLTLILLASG
+6 QLTLILLAFG

-32 GYLAIGVLIGPKALS
+32 GYLAIGVLIGPNALA

-58 AEFGVVFLM
+58 GEFGVVFLM
-67 FSIGL
+67 FSLGL

-77 KLRAMRSIVFGL
+77 RLRSMRRIVFGL
-89 GGSQVLLTMLLAVPA
+89 GASQVILTMILAVPA
-104 SLLMSWAYPIS
+104 SLLMNWIYPIS
-115 WEAAIAL
+115 WQAAIAL

-141 SELETEH
+141 SELESQH
-148 GRNVVGILLFQ
+148 GRNVIGILLFQ

-173 GKNPGDLFFA
+173 GKNPKDLIFA
-183 LTLASVKIAVALGL
+183 LSTAGIKIAIALFL
-197 IFVIG
+197 IFCIG
-202 QTLMSRWFR
+202 QTVMSRWFR
-211 VVAKLRSQELFMLN
+211 LVVKLRSQELFMLN
-225 LLLIVLGMSALTEH
+225 LLFIVLGMAALTEH

-246 GAFLAGMLISETPYR
+246 GAFLAGMLISETPFR
-261 HQVEEDVKPF
+261 HQVEEDIKPF
-271 KDVLLGL
+271 RDVLLGL

-286 LDLEVIYR
+286 LDFKVIQA
-294 QWLLVLLLL
+294 QWALVLLLL
-303 LGPLLFKFGLIT
+303 IGPLIFKFGLIA
-315 LLSRAFGSTPGISIR
+315 LLSRAFGSSPGISIR

-356 HNLSQAVLAA
+356 PALSQAVLAA

-376 LIEYSDRIAMR
+376 LIQYSDRIAMR

-401 RVAAKSVRTENHV
+401 QLAAKSVRTTNHV
-414 VICGFGR
+414 LICGFGR
-421 SGQSLARMLDQE
+421 SGQSLARMLDQQ
-433 KIPYIALDMYP
+433 KIPYLALDMDL
-444 DRVNEA
+444 DRVKEA

-467 LVAAGL
+467 LTAAGL

-488 SMKVLHQVERLRP
+488 TLKVLHQVERLRP

-541 LLMMGVP
+541 LLMMGIP
-548 MRKVVR
+548 LRKVVR
-554 IVSNA
+554 QITSA

-572 GSEAEDFDSNESW
+572 GSVETESEPNESW
-585 RLHSVTLLP
+585 RLQSITLLP
-594 ESVSI
+594 ESASI
-599 NRTLGELNLENDGI
+599 GKTLEELHLENEGV
-613 SVQSVRRKVG
+613 SVQAVRRKVG
-623 GADYVKVALSPDL
+623 GMDYIKLELSPEL

-647 GNSEATELAE
+647 GNPEATDLAQA
-657 SKLLG
+657 KLI

>member
-6 QLTLILLASG
+6 QLTLILLAFG

-32 GYLAIGVLIGPKALS
+32 GYLAIGVLIGPNALA

-52 ATVKYL
+52 VTVKYL
-58 AEFGVVFLM
+58 GEFGVVFLM
-67 FSIGL
+67 FSLGL

-77 KLRAMRSIVFGL
+77 RLRSMRRIVFGL
-89 GGSQVLLTMLLAVPA
+89 GASQVILTMLLAVPA
-104 SLLMSWAYPIS
+104 SLFMNWIYPIS
-115 WEAAIAL
+115 WQAAIAL

-141 SELETEH
+141 SELESQH
-148 GRNVVGILLFQ
+148 GRNVIGILLFQ

-173 GKNPGDLFFA
+173 GKNPKDLLFA
-183 LTLASVKIAVALGL
+183 LSTAGIKIAIALVL
-197 IFVIG
+197 IFYIG
-202 QTLMSRWFR
+202 QTVMSRWFR
-211 VVAKLRSQELFMLN
+211 LVVKLRSQELFMLN
-225 LLLIVLGMSALTEH
+225 LLLIVLGMAALTEH

-246 GAFLAGMLISETPYR
+246 GAFLAGMLISETPFR
-261 HQVEEDVKPF
+261 HQVEEDIKPF
-271 KDVLLGL
+271 RDVLLGL

-286 LDLEVIYR
+286 LDFKVIQA
-294 QWLLVLLLL
+294 QWALVLLLL
-303 LGPLLFKFGLIT
+303 IGPLIFKFGLIA
-315 LLSRAFGSTPGISIR
+315 LLSRAFGSSPGISIR

-356 HNLSQAVLAA
+356 PALSQAVLAA

-376 LIEYSDRIAMR
+376 LIQYSDRIAMR

-401 RVAAKSVRTENHV
+401 QLAAKSVRTTNHV
-414 VICGFGR
+414 LICGFGR
-421 SGQSLARMLDQE
+421 SGQSLARMLDQQ
-433 KIPYIALDMYP
+433 KIPYLALDMDP
-444 DRVNEA
+444 DRVKEA

-467 LVAAGL
+467 LTAAGL

-488 SMKVLHQVERLRP
+488 TLKVLHQVERLRP
-501 GMTVLVRTKDDAD
+501 GMIVLVRTKDDAD

-548 MRKVVR
+548 LRKVVR
-554 IVSNA
+554 QITSA

-572 GSEAEDFDSNESW
+572 GSVETESEPNESW
-585 RLHSVTLLP
+585 RLQSITLLP
-594 ESVSI
+594 ESASI
-599 NRTLGELNLENDGI
+599 GKTLEELHLENEGV
-613 SVQSVRRKVG
+613 SVQAVRRKVG
-623 GADYVKVALSPDL
+623 GMDYIKLELSPEL

-647 GNSEATELAE
+647 GNPEATDLAQA
-657 SKLLG
+657 KLI